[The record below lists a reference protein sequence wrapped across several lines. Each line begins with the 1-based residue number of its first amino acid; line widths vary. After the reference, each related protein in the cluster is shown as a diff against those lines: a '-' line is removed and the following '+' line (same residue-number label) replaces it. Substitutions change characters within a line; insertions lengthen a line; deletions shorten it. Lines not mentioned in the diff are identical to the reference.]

1 MNGKRAVRW
10 GAVVSVVAVLAAV
23 AGGSTASGASQDGYT
38 LRIGVVV
45 PFTGAS
51 AVFGPAYAKAAGL
64 AVQQAKAALKKAGVD
79 VTLQIEY
86 ADDGTTPEG
95 GVNAAPTNFG
105 EREVRDQYLFSFE
118 AAFKEA
124 KPMLVMPSYNELDGV
139 PSHQNAWLLSTVLR
153 GEWGFDG
160 LVVSDYYAINELMDR
175 HHTAGSIEERLVR
188 ARGLPFLS
196 VEAAPLELHL
206 RRRPETRPAV

>member
-64 AVQQAKAALKKAGVD
+64 AVQQAKIALKKAGVD

-95 GVNAAPTNFG
+95 GVNAARKLISKGADCILGALTSG
-105 EREVRDQYLFSFE
+105 SSIAIAQ
-118 AAFKEA
+118 AATVPAQVPQIGPNNSSPALTDLKDNGYYFRT
-124 KPMLVMPSYNELDGV
+124 MPSDTLQAPILARLIRQELG
-139 PSHQNAWLLSTVLR
+139 AWS
-153 GEWGFDG
+153 
-160 LVVSDYYAINELMDR
+160 VSDGI
-175 HHTAGSIEERLVR
+175 VR
-188 ARGLPFLS
+188 KK
-196 VEAAPLELHL
+196 
-206 RRRPETRPAV
+206 